1 MQTTV
6 KQRAKRLPERQK
18 TRRPAA
24 RTHRWGRGPE
34 EGPSRAAAPL
44 SRRLAAPPLRGRR
57 DFLRAGRPLPAEFGR
72 LDGKGRSQG
81 RAANRGDAV
90 VLPGLPA
97 PGRQHHGVRLQDW
110 PVHPQ
115 QRPGQLRGRVPPD
128 AGLRGR
134 LPAPGYM
141 HMMVSRPEQWVK
153 PMAVAGANQYT
164 FHLEATENPG
174 ALIKDIR
181 ENGMKVGLAIKPGTT
196 VEYLAPWA
204 NQIDMALVMTVEPG
218 FGGQKFMEDMM
229 PKVHWLRTQFPSLDI
244 EVDGGV
250 GPDTIHKCAEA
261 GANMIVSGSAIM
273 RSEDPR
279 SVISLLRSV
288 CSEAAQKRCLDR

>member
-6 KQRAKRLPERQK
+6 KQRAKRLPERQE

-97 PGRQHHGVRLQDW
+97 PRRQHHGVRLQDW

-134 LPAPGYM
+134 LPAPGCNGRVTPRGSGRGCRAAGR
-141 HMMVSRPEQWVK
+141 HPALSSSRDTASPHRRA
-153 PMAVAGANQYT
+153 PGRRRLRGGRAAG
-164 FHLEATENPG
+164 G
-174 ALIKDIR
+174 ALRSGPARAPPARRGPEAAAARAPAVRKS
-181 ENGMKVGLAIKPGTT
+181 GGGAAAGLRGCGAAEGGRWGPPVACSLGCGCCA
-196 VEYLAPWA
+196 VVRVSMLGSVRCRHLA
-204 NQIDMALVMTVEPG
+204 
-218 FGGQKFMEDMM
+218 
-229 PKVHWLRTQFPSLDI
+229 LRG
-244 EVDGGV
+244 GGV
-250 GPDTIHKCAEA
+250 S
-261 GANMIVSGSAIM
+261 VSA
-273 RSEDPR
+273 RLCR
-279 SVISLLRSV
+279 
-288 CSEAAQKRCLDR
+288 